1 MNASLSQHV
10 CPPGEPL
17 PLAQWR
23 AAGAEWLALSEEA
36 AGLEAVSVPALD
48 AGPAAVFVV
57 SRRVPNPLLTELRDQ
72 LPPAVALLAEPW
84 ERSNV
89 LLVQTARLPSTAP
102 RSLGELA
109 LDVAAAKGP
118 VRWHSVSTSA
128 EAAESGGAWLPRLV
142 PGRPDP
148 AQQWLEVRIPC
159 VARECLPAPRSRPD
173 AVALVAGLLQIH
185 DRLEASH
192 RHSQSIEGEGRHRA
206 GDYWHAILHRRE
218 PDYGNSQ
225 YWFRHVGR
233 HPIFP
238 DLARQVRELLRTVPA
253 AANWLPRLLRG
264 GEWDPFA
271 FVDLCRECADQEESP
286 LGLAARR
293 VQAVEMR
300 LLLRQTWRDAN
311 GE

>member
-1 MNASLSQHV
+1 M
-10 CPPGEPL
+10 
-17 PLAQWR
+17 
-23 AAGAEWLALSEEA
+23 GAEWLALSEEA
-36 AGLEAVSVPALD
+36 ARLEVVSPPALD
-48 AGPAAVFVV
+48 AGSAAVVVV
-57 SRRVPNPLLTELRDQ
+57 SRRVADPLLTELRDQ

-109 LDVAAAKGP
+109 LDVAAANGP

-128 EAAESGGAWLPRLV
+128 EVAERDRELLSRLV

-148 AQQWLEVRIPC
+148 AQQWLEDRIPR
-159 VARECLPAPRSRPD
+159 VMRECLPSPRSRPD
-173 AVALVAGLLQIH
+173 AVALIAGLLLIH
-185 DRLEASH
+185 DRLDASH
-192 RHSQSIEGEGRHRA
+192 QHSQSIEGEGRHRA

-225 YWFRHVGR
+225 YWFRRVGR
-233 HPIFP
+233 HPTFP
-238 DLARQVRELLRTVPA
+238 DLARHAREILRAFPA
-253 AANWLPRLLRG
+253 AVEWLPRLLRG

-271 FVDLCRECADQEESP
+271 FVDLCRECAGQEESP

-293 VQAVEMR
+293 IQEVEML